1 MPRYIVQRTFPEAGT
16 SRSMGAGLTCALASV
31 VERNAEEGVTWISS
45 FVSDDKTRTFCVYDA
60 PTPEAIRK
68 AAPGNELPI
77 DQITQIRV
85 PDPYFY
91 MQASRHT
98 KEDIMFTFSKPAPT
112 AAVTTTRRPAGK
124 SGTSAQV
131 RRRDLPDTTGSP
143 APARADEHHDLAD
156 RGAHAGGAPPWD
168 SRSGG
173 TGMDSGLGWLSFQRI
188 VDVHSKRAWPHL
200 RAGSERDTTALCR
213 SATAGSAGRS
223 GMIATRVAAGSMC
236 AWPGDRCARCC
247 A

>member
-173 TGMDSGLGWLSFQRI
+173 RAWTLAWAGYHSSGSLMS
-188 VDVHSKRAWPHL
+188 HSKRAWPHL
-200 RAGSERDTTALCR
+200 RAGSERDTTAPCR
-213 SATAGSAGRS
+213 SATAGSRAGR
-223 GMIATRVAAGSMC
+223 A
-236 AWPGDRCARCC
+236 
-247 A
+247 